1 MMKRSA
7 KYYLLSGILVAV
19 LGVALLISYAITNV
33 LTENRKEKEDLT
45 YVSNEILTDNV
56 IPTLKEESEETKRSN
71 IMRPY
76 TDSSVEIGKSYY
88 DSKAESNNQE
98 ESIIY
103 YKDTYIQNTGV
114 DYISKKVFD
123 IVTIAEGKVISIT
136 QDDIVGTTIK
146 IEHDNNLISVYQSVK
161 DVEVKEEDEVT
172 QGQIIAK
179 SGTNSISSDLGN
191 HLHFELYNQNI
202 LVNPEDF
209 FQNNEGN

>member
-19 LGVALLISYAITNV
+19 LGVALLISYAVTNA

-45 YVSNEILTDNV
+45 YVSNEILTDDV
-56 IPTLKEESEETKRSN
+56 IPTLKEESEEAKRSN

-123 IVTIAEGKVISIT
+123 IVSIADGKVISIT

-161 DVEVKEEDEVT
+161 DVEVKENDEVT

>member
-123 IVTIAEGKVISIT
+123 IVSIAEGKVISIT